1 MRVMAVDY
9 GDSRTGVA
17 ISDVTAT
24 LVGDAFTLS
33 GKRSEVVDRLVALC
47 AEQLIG
53 HIVLGYPRHMNGD
66 VGERANIS
74 EKLAETLRQRTAL
87 PVTLWDE
94 RLTSVAAHNI
104 LKTNKR
110 RNHKATVD
118 AIAASLMLE
127 EYLSRGEDHLATR

>member
-1 MRVMAVDY
+1 MRVMAIDY

-17 ISDVTAT
+17 ISDLTGT
-24 LVGDAFTLS
+24 LVGNAFTLS
-33 GKRSEVVDRLVALC
+33 EKRGVLLDKLVALC

-66 VGERANIS
+66 VGERAKIS
-74 EKLAETLRQRTAL
+74 EKLAETLKQRTGL
-87 PVTLWDE
+87 QVTLWDE

-104 LKTNKR
+104 LKTNR
-110 RNHKATVD
+110 RGNHKATVD

-127 EYLSRGEDHLATR
+127 EFLASR